1 MARFKI
7 GDLVRVVS
15 RNGYRG
21 YWGERNVGKVGLV
34 MEVSCNPWVCFI
46 DGVQDYGSEE
56 CLELVTD
63 EITPKTETHP
73 MAVNV
78 SIGAELTHITIG
90 GKRFRLV
97 PEA

>member
-1 MARFKI
+1 MARFKV
-7 GDLVRVVS
+7 GDRVRVVS
-15 RNGYRG
+15 RDGYRG

-56 CLELVTD
+56 CLELATD
-63 EITPKTETHP
+63 EEYKTETQSLT
-73 MAVNV
+73 VNI

-97 PEA
+97 PED